1 MAFIDGTALNVIL
14 PSLQRELNATGAELF
29 WVLNSYL
36 LMLAALIILGGSL
49 GDKRGRVRI
58 FKLGILL
65 FVLSSAACGLVAT
78 IDQLI
83 LFRGI
88 QGIGGALMIPGSL
101 SIISAVFSKE
111 EKGKA
116 IGTWSSITTI
126 VTICGPVLGGA
137 LADYGWWRAIFFLN
151 IPIGLFAL
159 YGLHYKVPES
169 KEPDGDKIDWLG
181 ALLLTLS
188 LGALTFGLLE
198 MPEFGYQHP
207 AVWLGLLLG
216 TILLALFMLHER
228 KTKEPMVP
236 LILFKNRTFSA
247 VNLQSFFLYAG
258 LGGMML
264 FLSLNLIQIQGY
276 SQLQAGLTFMPFSVL
291 MVIAGRKM
299 GALTDKYGAR
309 RFLILGP
316 MLTGIGMLW
325 LSTVGITSGPA
336 AYWTT
341 YFPPFILFAGGMAI
355 TVVPLTTAVMGSVS
369 DEKSGIASGINNSVT
384 RISGTF
390 INAILGAAAIF
401 IFSGFV
407 ETQLTTIDLLPD
419 QIELVLNNTSQLGE
433 AQAPA
438 QLSKSNQMEV
448 EAIFDDGFIHVYKM
462 VGVFC
467 GILAIVA
474 SMIGMALP
482 MGTKKSA

>member
-14 PSLQRELNATGAELF
+14 PSLQQDLNATGTELF

-49 GDKRGRVRI
+49 GDKRGRVKI

-65 FVLSSAACGLVAT
+65 FVLSSAACGLVVS
-78 IDQLI
+78 ISQLI
-83 LFRGI
+83 LFRAI

-101 SIISAVFSKE
+101 SIISAVFSTA

-137 LADYGWWRAIFFLN
+137 LADYGLWRGIFFLN

-159 YGLHYKVPES
+159 YALHYKVPES
-169 KEPDGDKIDWLG
+169 KEPDGDRIDWLG
-181 ALLLTLS
+181 AILLTLS

-198 MPEFGYQHP
+198 MPEWGAQHP
-207 AVWLGLLLG
+207 TVWIGVTVGIVLL
-216 TILLALFMLHER
+216 ISFLFHEKR
-228 KTKEPMVP
+228 TVEPMVP
-236 LILFKNRTFSA
+236 LGLFQNRTFSA

-264 FLSLNLIQIQGY
+264 FLSLNLIQVQGY

-291 MVIAGRKM
+291 MVIVGRKM
-299 GALTDKYGAR
+299 GVLTDKYGAR
-309 RFLILGP
+309 RFLIIGP
-316 MLTGIGMLW
+316 MLTGVGMLW
-325 LSTVGITSGPA
+325 LSMIGMTSGPA
-336 AYWTT
+336 EYWTS

-369 DEKSGIASGINNSVT
+369 DDKSGIASGINNSVT

-390 INAILGAAAIF
+390 INAMLGAAAIF

-407 ETQLTTIDLLPD
+407 ESKVAPMGFSED
-419 QIELVLNNTSQLGE
+419 QIEQVMNATSQLGE
-433 AQAPA
+433 AKAPM
-438 QLSKSNQMEV
+438 QLDASDQQTV
-448 EAIFDDGFIHVYKM
+448 DTIYDDGFIHVYKI
-462 VGVFC
+462 VGLFC
-467 GILAIVA
+467 GGLAILASVIGVVA
-474 SMIGMALP
+474 LREES
-482 MGTKKSA
+482 KKS